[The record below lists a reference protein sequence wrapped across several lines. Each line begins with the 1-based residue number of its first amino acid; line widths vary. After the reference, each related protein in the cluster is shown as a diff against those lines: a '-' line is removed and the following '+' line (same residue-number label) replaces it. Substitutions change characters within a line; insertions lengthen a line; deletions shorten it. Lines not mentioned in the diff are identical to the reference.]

1 MRRTKII
8 STFGPS
14 IADPKILEDVCEY
27 ADVIRI
33 NLAHGTWDESEEY
46 NHKKNIQLI
55 QETAKNLK
63 KPVAILV
70 DLKGNKI
77 RISDFKDHM
86 IELEHGSD
94 INILFTSEKMANNHE
109 IFIDADYCF
118 SKIEVK
124 DKILLDDGLIQL
136 IVRSINEENMTLH
149 CEVDKGGLLR
159 SNKGFEVEN
168 KIIHRSGLGEEDKRD
183 IGRLAELGIDWIA
196 LSFVNEASDVTQARE
211 VLTQIGSPINLIAK
225 IERLEA
231 LKQLFWIIKASDG
244 VMVARGDLALESG
257 PGELTGLQKDIIKQT
272 IKGKRIA
279 ITATQMMESMI
290 SNPTPTRAEMTDV
303 SNAVLDGTD
312 AVMLSAETAIGKHP
326 VETVKAM
333 HEVCEGA
340 EIYQETITKNEEYKF
355 SEINNID
362 EAIAIS
368 SMSIARNMDIK
379 AIVALTESGSTALML
394 SRYRTNIPIYAFTRN
409 EDTQRRVSLYRG
421 VISYQYPFL
430 VDSMSDVIEDVR
442 KELVGSSILKS
453 GDLIVL
459 TSGSPL
465 RVSGGTNSLRL
476 INI

>member
-14 IADPKILEDVCEY
+14 ISDPEILKEVCKFS
-27 ADVIRI
+27 DVIRI
-33 NLAHGTWDESEEY
+33 NLAHGTWDENEEY
-46 NHKKNIQLI
+46 NHKKNIHLI
-55 QETAKNLK
+55 REISKDLN
-63 KPVAILV
+63 KPVGIQV
-70 DLKGNKI
+70 DLRGNKI
-77 RISDFKDHM
+77 RIGDFKNHF
-86 IELEHGSD
+86 IELDNASKID
-94 INILFTSEKMANNHE
+94 VIFTEEQKADNQE

-118 SKIEVK
+118 SKIEVG

-136 IVRSINEENMTLH
+136 IVNKIDSGNMKLDCMVEN
-149 CEVDKGGLLR
+149 GGLLK

-183 IGRLAELGIDWIA
+183 IERLAELNIDWIA

-211 VLTQIGSPINLIAK
+211 VLARIGSPINLIAK

-272 IKGKRIA
+272 VKGKRIA

-312 AVMLSAETAIGKHP
+312 AVMLSAETAIGEYP

-340 EIYQETITKNEEYKF
+340 ETYQESITKNEEYKF

-362 EAIAIS
+362 ESIAIS
-368 SMSIARNMDIK
+368 SMSIARNMEIK

-430 VDSMSDVIEDVR
+430 VDSMAEVIEDVR
-442 KELVGSSILKS
+442 KELVGSSILKT
-453 GDLIVL
+453 GDLIVI

-476 INI
+476 IHI

>member
-55 QETAKNLK
+55 KETAKNLK

-272 IKGKRIA
+272 VKGKRIA

-409 EDTQRRVSLYRG
+409 EDTQRRVSIYRG